1 MDQHKFEIAKTEL
14 QMMQQQ
20 MDKYD
25 QLGMTIKT
33 WSVTLWVAASGW
45 AFLSMRREP
54 LFLAAVLVAV
64 FWFFDAL
71 NKTFREN
78 YKRRRDQVAT
88 ALESAYHGGDL
99 PQGFS
104 SPHMPV
110 QDQKKILRQALRPH
124 IALPYLVLMAA
135 ALVLFAGFY

>member
-1 MDQHKFEIAKTEL
+1 MDQHKFELAKAEL
-14 QMMQQQ
+14 QMTQQQ

-54 LFLAAVLVAV
+54 LVLAAVLVAV
-64 FWFFDAL
+64 FWYFDAL
-71 NKTFREN
+71 NKTFRQN
-78 YKRRRDQVAT
+78 YKRRRDQVAN
-88 ALESAYHGGDL
+88 ALESAYHSGDL

-104 SPHMPV
+104 APHLPA
-110 QDQKKILRQALRPH
+110 QDMKHVMRQAVVPH
-124 IALPYLVLMAA
+124 IALPYLVLITA
-135 ALVLFAGFY
+135 ALILFAGF